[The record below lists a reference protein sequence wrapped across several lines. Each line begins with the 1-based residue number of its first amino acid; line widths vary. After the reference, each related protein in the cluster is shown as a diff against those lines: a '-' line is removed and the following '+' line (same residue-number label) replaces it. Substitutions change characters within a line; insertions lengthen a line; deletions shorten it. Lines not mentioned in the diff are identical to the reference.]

1 MCLLVIKMFTNER
14 PLDYLSQTLP
24 FCVTKHLHAE
34 LGGAVGVELKWAV
47 YQISYCY
54 YNFFQLQCTC
64 FHAHIPVIYTR
75 TNLFQVHPDK
85 YHFVPGCNYRGYDI
99 YF

>member
-1 MCLLVIKMFTNER
+1 MRGHWITCHK
-14 PLDYLSQTLP
+14 TLP